1 MLRAKSIPA
10 FLEQANT
17 DGMRATMLL
26 QVWLRCGILVLERV
40 LAVLL
45 YLADRP

>member
-26 QVWLRCGILVLERV
+26 QVGCWSFMRTHRV
-40 LAVLL
+40 F
-45 YLADRP
+45 